1 MSLLFMFQSCENE
14 SRNLDLEGLHESIV
28 DGSDDEDELAGS
40 IDVSTDIEYTWSE
53 ICIVKLET
61 PCNACYY
68 TCYLISQSEPC
79 APN

>member
-40 IDVSTDIEYTWSE
+40 IDVS
-53 ICIVKLET
+53 ICIK
-61 PCNACYY
+61 YR
-68 TCYLISQSEPC
+68 
-79 APN
+79 